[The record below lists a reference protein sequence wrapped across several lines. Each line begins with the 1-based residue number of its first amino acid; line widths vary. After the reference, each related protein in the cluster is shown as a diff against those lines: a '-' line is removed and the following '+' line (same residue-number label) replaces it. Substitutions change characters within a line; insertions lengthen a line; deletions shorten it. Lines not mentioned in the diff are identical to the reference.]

1 MPRPGGACSS
11 YLLRAGQAAVLVDI
25 GSGSVGKLQ
34 TVTDLQQLDAIV
46 VTHMHADHFL
56 DLVPLRYGR
65 KHGPSR
71 LEAALPLWLPP
82 GGRAVLAAVGAVL
95 SPDNPNFFGETFDV
109 REYDE
114 SEVLTV
120 EDLSLSFRRTRH
132 YIPAFAVRAHCGGTS
147 IVYSADTAPCEAVV
161 EHARHASV
169 FLCEAAL
176 GLSAEEGERGHS
188 SAIEAGEMAERAGV
202 RRLLITHYASGV
214 DPQALADAAATRFR
228 GPITIAYD
236 GLEVVA

>member
-11 YLLRAGQAAVLVDI
+11 YLLRAAQTAVLVDI

-34 TVTDLQQLDAIV
+34 TVSDCRRLDAIV
-46 VTHMHADHFL
+46 ITHMHADHFL

-71 LEAALPLWLPP
+71 LEPALPLWLPP
-82 GGRAVLAAVGAVL
+82 GGCAVLAAAAAVF
-95 SPDNPNFFGETFDV
+95 SPDNPHFFSETFDV

-114 SEVLTV
+114 SQVLLVKELT
-120 EDLSLSFRRTRH
+120 LSFRRTRH
-132 YIPAFAVRAHCGGTS
+132 YVPAFAVRVHCGGTS
-147 IVYSADTAPCEAVV
+147 IVYSADTAPCDAVV
-161 EHARHASV
+161 EHARHASI

-188 SAIEAGEMAERAGV
+188 SAVEAGEMAERAGV
-202 RRLLITHYASGV
+202 GRLLITHYASGV
-214 DPQALADAAATRFR
+214 DPQALADAAARRFR